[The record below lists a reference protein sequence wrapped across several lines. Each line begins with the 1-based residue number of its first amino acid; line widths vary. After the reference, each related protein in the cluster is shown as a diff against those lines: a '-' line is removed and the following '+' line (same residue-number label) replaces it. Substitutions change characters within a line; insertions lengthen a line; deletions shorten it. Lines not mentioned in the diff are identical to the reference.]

1 MARTKREPVPIVYVR
16 WFDSSITHG
25 GTVTPGEAAGV
36 CENESVGLLVREDE
50 ASITI
55 ALDRCIDTQG
65 LRCTLC
71 VPKVN
76 VRSFKRLRA

>member
-1 MARTKREPVPIVYVR
+1 MSAKRAPSEIVYLR

-25 GTVTPGEAAGV
+25 GTVTPEEAAGV

-71 VPKVN
+71 VPRVN
-76 VRSFKRLRA
+76 IRALRRLRA